1 MASPPPARSNM
12 LPPPSLFPSR
22 PASSPPPRGDSVPP
36 SGRRPISTPPPRHED
51 LDGARGAAVRFR
63 PARLNAAELS
73 AHLECRFRCDSAL
86 VGPLALVDLS
96 TSGFAA
102 TAPPELA
109 LAPGSVLEQFQ
120 LLVDGHPIW
129 SGDAVVVHGSPERI
143 GARFTSGVLDLHHL
157 RLGATMDGRLAIH
170 REQRERLPAEWR
182 AAVADVRQ
190 LLEDARLEM
199 DDLERSETHDPMRRA
214 DGEAQLF
221 EALRARW
228 GSAYYESLA
237 RLHEMSKGLDERATA
252 LGKGY
257 AASMLMPLLGA
268 CSMHRRAYEKPLGY
282 AGDYRLMELYF
293 TREFAGEGLFGRFL
307 HSIAQHYTLGRTVV
321 AREVIMRDAV
331 RAALDAEGEGPV
343 RILALAAGPAIELR
357 RLLRETR
364 ELRRPLE
371 LILLDQEPAAHE
383 SAHRELTRVLLEH
396 HRGMLP
402 VSVKCVHSSVRQLLK
417 PQTPED
423 HAVLHD
429 TLANVDLIY
438 SAGLYDYL
446 PQPVAASLTR
456 LLYSKLC
463 PSGRLLL
470 GNLKETP
477 DTTWI
482 MDYVLGWTLLYRTE
496 ETLLSLAIGLSP
508 LPSSAGITADDT
520 RQCIF
525 LDIRRSDSA

>member
-1 MASPPPARSNM
+1 
-12 LPPPSLFPSR
+12 
-22 PASSPPPRGDSVPP
+22 V
-36 SGRRPISTPPPRHED
+36 PPRHED
-51 LDGARGAAVRFR
+51 LDGARGAAVHFR
-63 PARLNAAELS
+63 PARLNAAELP
-73 AHLECRFRCDSAL
+73 ADLECRFRCDSAV
-86 VGPLALVDLS
+86 VGPLGVLDLS

-102 TAPPELA
+102 AASPDLA
-109 LAPGSVLEQFQ
+109 LAPGSVLEEFQ
-120 LLVDGHPIW
+120 LLLGGHPIW
-129 SGDAVVVHGSPERI
+129 SGDAVVVHGSGERI
-143 GARFTSGVLDLHHL
+143 GARFTSGVLDLQHL
-157 RLGATMDGRLAIH
+157 RLGATLDGRLAIH
-170 REQRERLPAEWR
+170 REERERLPAEWR
-182 AAVADVRQ
+182 AAVGDVRR

-199 DDLERSETHDPMRRA
+199 EDVERAEAHDPMRRA

-228 GSAYYESLA
+228 GSAYYESLT
-237 RLHEMSKGLDERATA
+237 RLHEMSKGLDERGVT

-293 TREFAGEGLFGRFL
+293 TREFAGTGLFGRFL
-307 HSIAQHYTLGRTVV
+307 HSIAQHYTLGRTVI
-321 AREVIMRDAV
+321 AREIIMREAV
-331 RAALDAEGEGPV
+331 RAACNAEGEGPV
-343 RILALAAGPAIELR
+343 RVLALAAGPAIELR

-383 SAHRELTRVLLEH
+383 SAHRELTRVLLEQ

-402 VSVKCVHSSVRQLLK
+402 VSIQCVHSSVRQLLK

-423 HAVLHD
+423 HAVLQG
-429 TLANVDLIY
+429 TLADVDLIY

-446 PQPVAASLTR
+446 PHPVAASLTR
-456 LLYSKLC
+456 LLHTKLR
-463 PSGRLLL
+463 PGGRLLL

-496 ETLLSLAIGLSP
+496 ETLLSLANDLWP
-508 LPSSAGITADDT
+508 APSSAGITADAT

-525 LDIRRSDSA
+525 LDVRRSDAP